1 MRAIWTGA
9 IAFGLVNVPVKVYA
23 ATEDHDLPLHQVH
36 KEDGGRIRYQRVCE
50 VCGRKIEYQDIVRAY
65 DDGGRTVILTKE
77 DFEALPAERS
87 REIEVVQFVPSAQIE
102 PIMLERSYYLEPDS
116 KSSKAYVLLRRTLE
130 ETDRT
135 AVVQFALRQKT
146 RLGALRVRGKVL
158 VLQTLLWADE
168 VREAEFPSLDTR
180 VSVSDAELKMSAA
193 LVEQFSGDFDPGE
206 FEDEYQRELRTLI
219 EAKLEKGDAIDTE
232 ATFGEAAHEEK
243 GAEVVDLMEALK
255 KSLEAKRAQGG
266 TDGAAAEKPPAR
278 KRTRKHA

>member
-23 ATEDHDLPLHQVH
+23 ATEDHDLSLHQVH
-36 KEDGGRIRYQRVCE
+36 RADGGRIRYHRVCE
-50 VCGRKIEYQDIVRAY
+50 LCGQKIEYQDIAKAF
-65 DDGGRTVILTKE
+65 DDGERTVILDKE

-116 KSSKAYVLLRRTLE
+116 KSPKAYTLLRRTLE

-146 RLGALRVRGKVL
+146 RLGALRVRDDVL

-168 VREAEFPSLDTR
+168 VRQADFPALSSP
-180 VSVSDAELKMSAA
+180 VQVSDAELKMSAA
-193 LVEQFSGDFDPGE
+193 LVEQFSGDFHPEE
-206 FEDEYQRELRTLI
+206 FTDEYQAELRTLI
-219 EAKLEKGDAIDTE
+219 EAKLAKGDAVDTE
-232 ATFGEAAHEEK
+232 ATFGAAAQEDK
-243 GAEVVDLMEALK
+243 GADVVDLMEALRR
-255 KSLEAKRAQGG
+255 SLEAKRGSA
-266 TDGAAAEKPPAR
+266 
-278 KRTRKHA
+278 RKHA